1 MFRPART
8 GVRADVKCPEP
19 RGIRVDGQHKLSNLL
34 SFFQVDGS
42 AFWAVFRIDIAQRFH
57 GSLDVVLERVM
68 KKKGRYRSI
77 GTSQHANQRK
87 TKRPRRVYDGR
98 HRNVQAACDWRRM
111 CVTCGLCLLRGC
123 VGRAVPGIS
132 VGELILHRCERTS
145 VGDKA
150 LCVVLGVR

>member
-77 GTSQHANQRK
+77 GTSNMLIKEKQSALVAFMTADTETSKPHA
-87 TKRPRRVYDGR
+87 TG
-98 HRNVQAACDWRRM
+98 AAC
-111 CVTCGLCLLRGC
+111 
-123 VGRAVPGIS
+123 A
-132 VGELILHRCERTS
+132 
-145 VGDKA
+145 
-150 LCVVLGVR
+150 